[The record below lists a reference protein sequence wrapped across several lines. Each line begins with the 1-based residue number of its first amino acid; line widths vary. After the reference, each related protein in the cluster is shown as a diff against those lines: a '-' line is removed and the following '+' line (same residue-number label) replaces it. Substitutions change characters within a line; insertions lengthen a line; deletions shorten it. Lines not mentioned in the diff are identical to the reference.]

1 MKKMNGLF
9 VAAFVLAL
17 VGMACALGA
26 MTLAYLV
33 KNIELAVLAGAG
45 GALCVFVGII
55 LAYNSKPKKNKK
67 RLTTILRY
75 DTIKLLKGE

>member
-1 MKKMNGLF
+1 MNGLF

>member
-45 GALCVFVGII
+45 GALCVFVGQ
-55 LAYNSKPKKNKK
+55 
-67 RLTTILRY
+67 
-75 DTIKLLKGE
+75 

>member
-45 GALCVFVGII
+45 GAVVRGNSRDIFRQSHTARGIGYI
-55 LAYNSKPKKNKK
+55 
-67 RLTTILRY
+67 
-75 DTIKLLKGE
+75 

>member
-45 GALCVFVGII
+45 GALCVFVVVRGNSRDIFRQSHTARGIGYI
-55 LAYNSKPKKNKK
+55 
-67 RLTTILRY
+67 
-75 DTIKLLKGE
+75 

>member
-26 MTLAYLV
+26 ITLAYLV

-55 LAYNSKPKKNKK
+55 LAYNSKPKKEKQK
-67 RLTTILRY
+67 TI
-75 DTIKLLKGE
+75 DNDIEV